1 MSFFVNTAFRSEEN
15 EIMDDFTLEGEM
27 FRDTLDK
34 LETINRLLGGNVVTI
49 NGVKKLLKDQPKDI
63 QNSIMAVPVI
73 VILDQTGRVRMQ
85 YVADISLQIKT
96 TNLEIQNTIDRLKRS
111 RRASTN

>member
-1 MSFFVNTAFRSEEN
+1 M
-15 EIMDDFTLEGEM
+15 
-27 FRDTLDK
+27 
-34 LETINRLLGGNVVTI
+34 
-49 NGVKKLLKDQPKDI
+49 KKLLCAIFVLVAASVYSQDVTVLQINAEWNKKNNYDLSNITGAVIKFSYLKDQPQDI

-73 VILDQTGRVRMQ
+73 VIMDQTGRVRMQ

-96 TNLEIQNTIDRLKRS
+96 TNLEIQNTVNRLNRT